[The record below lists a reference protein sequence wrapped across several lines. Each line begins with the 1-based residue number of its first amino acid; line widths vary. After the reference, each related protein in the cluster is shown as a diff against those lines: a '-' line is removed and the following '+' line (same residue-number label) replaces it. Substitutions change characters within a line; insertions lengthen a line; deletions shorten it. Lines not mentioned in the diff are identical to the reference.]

1 MFFDHPR
8 PGKIQGACFRVFP
21 LNPIL
26 LGRGIFAFRNFRFW
40 QTSCSG
46 EQRVTLTTRSIS
58 TASLWRTTRVG
69 RASQQ
74 GTPCPISAEF
84 LGTNTTE
91 ELFSWFLVTYSSC
104 SRAAAAQHAHG
115 RCMSCPSSIS
125 CVTSQDESTHRR
137 REGARQRNDDVFRTT
152 GNQSVWSHR
161 ACLTLQV
168 EGLNLIW
175 SQSKKK
181 QVNYCWFW

>member
-69 RASQQ
+69 RALQQ

-91 ELFSWFLVTYSSC
+91 GLFSWFLALLLTMFQGTCRTARTSEVRRPPIPPRPRGARSPHNAVAPVTRGWPAFLCAPWQMGHEAGGNPSQP
-104 SRAAAAQHAHG
+104 RVTGAAAPCG
-115 RCMSCPSSIS
+115 
-125 CVTSQDESTHRR
+125 
-137 REGARQRNDDVFRTT
+137 
-152 GNQSVWSHR
+152 
-161 ACLTLQV
+161 
-168 EGLNLIW
+168 
-175 SQSKKK
+175 
-181 QVNYCWFW
+181 Y